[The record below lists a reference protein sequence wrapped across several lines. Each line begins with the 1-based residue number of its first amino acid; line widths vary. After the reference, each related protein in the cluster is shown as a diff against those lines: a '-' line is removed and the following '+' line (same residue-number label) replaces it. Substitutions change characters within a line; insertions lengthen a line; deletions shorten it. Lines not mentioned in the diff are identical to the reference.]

1 MSLYQVQKVLFGLN
15 NEPALRERWTR
26 DRAAVLADYALATD
40 ERLALASAD
49 VAALYTMGVHPLLL
63 APFAGRCGL
72 AWPDYLATLAAAE
85 QSGGVPDA
93 R

>member
-15 NEPALRERWTR
+15 NEPALRERWSG
-26 DRAAVLADYALATD
+26 DRASVLCDYPLSAQERAAL
-40 ERLALASAD
+40 ESAD

-85 QSGGVPDA
+85 QASGIPEH